1 MQSLLALLVIDM
13 RTAIDDLPS
22 SESVSRLRASGR
34 IGRDTEATAVVIG
47 DEVFTVPVVHRR
59 FGNGGDW
66 AFYLCSCGRRC
77 RVLRLFEGSLE
88 CRWCLTARGL
98 RGRVELIATCER
110 AGYLGPKLIARL
122 NSSSAARLHPR
133 GGEKLD
139 RRSRLEGKLRRSLA
153 VARRHALEEH
163 DKVLARLER
172 K

>member
-1 MQSLLALLVIDM
+1 M
-13 RTAIDDLPS
+13 RAAIEDFPA

-34 IGRDTEATAVVIG
+34 IGADTLVTTVSIG
-47 DEVFTVPVVHRR
+47 DVTFEVPVVHRR

-66 AFYLCSCGRRC
+66 AFYQCGCGRRC

-98 RGRVELIATCER
+98 RGRVELIATHER

-133 GGEKLD
+133 GGEMLD

-153 VARRHALEEH
+153 VARRHALDEH